1 LDEIE
6 VNELIVKAQGGDDDA
21 MEQILR
27 QYMPKV
33 SAIAREYFLIG
44 GGYDDLIQEGIIGL
58 YKAIK
63 VYDETKNKN
72 FSAFAS
78 LCIHRQLQN
87 AVKLANRKKNSP
99 LNEYLPIKYFDGS
112 MDEKS
117 SLVIVDDES
126 NVEKMFMD
134 KEFNDDIMTKIKNVL
149 TEEQFAILS
158 KFLQGVSYVAIGE
171 EFNMTT
177 KQVDNSLQAIKK
189 KIKAIKG
196 DISWI

>member
-1 LDEIE
+1 MDEIE

-196 DISWI
+196 DIS